1 MFTARL
7 KINHAQYILVIT
19 FNYNIP
25 PKQYSK
31 IAQTFESH
39 TQNTYE
45 FASIQGKSKHTKN
58 TWVWFENYRS
68 S

>member
-1 MFTARL
+1 M
-7 KINHAQYILVIT
+7 LVIT

-31 IAQTFESH
+31 IAQTIESH

-58 TWVWFENYRS
+58 AWVWFENIGVRELGNIL
-68 S
+68 